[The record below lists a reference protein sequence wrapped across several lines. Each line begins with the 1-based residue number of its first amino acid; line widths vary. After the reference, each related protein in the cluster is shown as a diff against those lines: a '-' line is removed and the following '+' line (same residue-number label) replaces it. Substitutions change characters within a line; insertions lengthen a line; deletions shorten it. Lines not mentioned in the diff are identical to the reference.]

1 MSAFMLTAYVL
12 VWPAIAS
19 LVFFTLCGALIKDI
33 RNANKEG
40 KSLV

>member
-1 MSAFMLTAYVL
+1 MSSTLLTAYVL

-19 LVFFTLCGALIKDI
+19 LVFLTLCIGLVKDI
-33 RNANKEG
+33 RKAKKEG